1 MKRQERIDLAQ
12 WATEFT
18 LKNGADQAA
27 VSLWNSRDVEIGYR
41 DSKIENLK
49 ESTQNSINIE
59 IYADNRYS
67 QHSTN
72 DLRKDELKKF
82 ISEAVSS
89 TKYLTSDEF
98 RALPDP
104 KYYPQKIRLDL
115 KLYDKKY
122 KSIDSVSRVE
132 YASEIEALTKAKGD
146 MIVSVTS
153 GYSDSNSQSV
163 KVHSNGFLGEK
174 ESSSFS
180 IGAEITVNDPD
191 GGLPEDWYWVTTRF
205 YDDLPSPDAISDEV
219 FRRVQ
224 QKLGQKKIDSGAY
237 DLILENRVGGRVI
250 RQLMQP
256 MNGSSLQQKNSW
268 MDGLLGE
275 RVASEKLTIIDDPF
289 IEKAMGSRFYDG
301 DGLASQK
308 RVMIEKGILK
318 HFYIDNYYGRKL
330 NMEPTSGGASNLV
343 FEYGEKSLEG
353 LISGVDKGILV
364 NGIIG
369 GNSNSTTGD
378 FSFGV
383 MGLLIENGRITQ
395 PVNEMNVSGSA
406 KEFWRNLVE
415 MGNDPNP
422 YSSRKIPSMY
432 FKDVFFS
439 GI

>member
-1 MKRQERIDLAQ
+1 M
-12 WATEFT
+12 
-18 LKNGADQAA
+18 
-27 VSLWNSRDVEIGYR
+27 
-41 DSKIENLK
+41 
-49 ESTQNSINIE
+49 
-59 IYADNRYS
+59 
-67 QHSTN
+67 
-72 DLRKDELKKF
+72 
-82 ISEAVSS
+82 
-89 TKYLTSDEF
+89 TSDEF